1 MNKRLNFG
9 LICQRTLFQ
18 LITDIWLAAPDS
30 TYLWK
35 LSFSHCNK
43 YPPVISIHLDI
54 LITTVYK
61 SSLWKIQPQ
70 WILQYN
76 ITNTNAYLW
85 WFSIWGRRGKEQQTN
100 QQTSRNKTQNDWI
113 KKICFPNEMK
123 MTTHGT
129 AVYRLMRSWVGG
141 VQLEMKIR
149 KQLTFICYRKRQRH
163 LKTGVKFYEI
173 GK

>member
-1 MNKRLNFG
+1 MNKRLHFG

-18 LITDIWLAAPDS
+18 LITDIWLSAPDS

-54 LITTVYK
+54 KVAYEK
-61 SSLWKIQPQ
+61 SSHNGFCNTTSLTQMLIYDDSVPEEGGGKNNKQINKHHKIK
-70 WILQYN
+70 LKM
-76 ITNTNAYLW
+76 TVL
-85 WFSIWGRRGKEQQTN
+85 
-100 QQTSRNKTQNDWI
+100 
-113 KKICFPNEMK
+113 KKIRFPNEKK

-129 AVYRLMRSWVGG
+129 AVYRLMRSWGGG

-149 KQLTFICYRKRQRH
+149 KQLTFICYRKRQIH